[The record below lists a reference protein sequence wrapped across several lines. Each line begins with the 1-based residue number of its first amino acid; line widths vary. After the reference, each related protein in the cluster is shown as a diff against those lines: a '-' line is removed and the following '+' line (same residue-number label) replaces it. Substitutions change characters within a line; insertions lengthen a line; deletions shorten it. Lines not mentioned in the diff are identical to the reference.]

1 MGKEVGRWEREV
13 MFEEDMFNEI
23 QPHSSLPGSHSA
35 LVTCSMEKREI
46 LLVRQK
52 AEWRPGNETKPSS
65 RQHGMW
71 TPVTN

>member
-1 MGKEVGRWEREV
+1 MGKEVGRWEGEV
-13 MFEEDMFNEI
+13 VFEEDMFNEI
-23 QPHSSLPGSHSA
+23 QPHSSSLGSHSA

-65 RQHGMW
+65 RQHG
-71 TPVTN
+71 TN